1 VKEKAMNTST
11 EKKTRRV
18 RRSYRASEK
27 AAAVLAVWGGR
38 RRAGR
43 VCRELG
49 INWGI
54 LNGWEKRAIQGIRAS
69 LAPAGERPA
78 EAAGVTLGKRLEG
91 LLGQTE
97 VPEAAAIGTETVAE
111 TERKE

>member
-1 VKEKAMNTST
+1 MNTST
-11 EKKTRRV
+11 EKKARRV

-54 LNGWEKRAIQGIRAS
+54 LNSWEKRAIQGIRAS

-78 EAAGVTLGKRLEG
+78 EQQVGVTLGKRLEG
-91 LLGQTE
+91 LLGRTE
-97 VPEAAAIGTETVAE
+97 EPEAAMTGTERVAE

>member
-1 VKEKAMNTST
+1 MNATT
-11 EKKTRRV
+11 EKKARRV

-43 VCRELG
+43 VCREMG

-54 LNGWEKRAIQGIRAS
+54 LNGWEKRAIQGIRES
-69 LAPAGERPA
+69 LGSSEEAPAER
-78 EAAGVTLGKRLEG
+78 EGLTLGKRLEG
-91 LLGQTE
+91 LLSQTE
-97 VPEAAAIGTETVAE
+97 GHLAEASGTETVAE